1 MAVPLRT
8 RKIVHL
14 AKPGS
19 KVTALLEIHAE
30 TGTLLIVDGTPKD
43 NALPGKIAY
52 SFTAA
57 EQESS
62 KIPQLHLLQRPLQKA
77 KPKLKAKLKPKARQV
92 HTPVLLRVQLT
103 KMKWLRLA
111 RPRAVLRS
119 LHRLARPRAVA
130 ALLDMQWWHS
140 KFWIH
145 AGIACM
151 NNQ

>member
-1 MAVPLRT
+1 MVVPLRT

-30 TGTLLIVDGTPKD
+30 TGTLLIVDGMPKD

-62 KIPQLHLLQRPLQKA
+62 KMQQVNLLQRPLQMAKLKQNA
-77 KPKLKAKLKPKARQV
+77 KPKPKAK

-103 KMKWLRLA
+103 KMKLLRPA
-111 RPRAVLRS
+111 RPRA
-119 LHRLARPRAVA
+119 
-130 ALLDMQWWHS
+130 LLQ
-140 KFWIH
+140 
-145 AGIACM
+145 
-151 NNQ
+151 